1 MLDMSAY
8 IKKLLWLA
16 LMFFV
21 CILAAGFICVW
32 VNDLV
37 ESPYARLLISS
48 AVQGVVGF
56 VGAGWLA
63 VRRYDRCPFRCM
75 GLTSAV
81 SWRPFLGVVIV
92 YILGLPMLNWI
103 VSVNESISFPAWM
116 GGLEGQLRAWEE
128 AARAK
133 TEEMLAV
140 ADVYGLIVNILVIGV
155 LTGFCEE
162 VFFRGVTQRMIGE
175 TPILHGAGAVW
186 VAAIIFS
193 AAHFQF
199 FGFIPRMLLGLFFG
213 YLLLTT
219 GSLWPGI
226 FAHALNNSLVVL
238 SVWFERRGDA
248 FGFLQTWGVPEKG
261 HFPWLAIFSA
271 LVLATFFL
279 YCYNWF
285 FRPANSTQSPSL
297 GNTDYG
303 KEK

>member
-1 MLDMSAY
+1 MSAY
-8 IKKLLWLA
+8 IKRLLWLA

-21 CILAAGFICVW
+21 CILAAGFICVG
-32 VNDLV
+32 VNVLTD
-37 ESPYARLLISS
+37 SPYARLLISS
-48 AVQGVVGF
+48 AVQGVIGF

-63 VRRYDRCPFRCM
+63 VRRYNRHPFRFM
-75 GLTSAV
+75 GLTSSV
-81 SWRPFLGVVIV
+81 SWRPFVGVVIV

-103 VSVNESISFPAWM
+103 VDVNESITFPAWM

-128 AARAK
+128 AARAV

-140 ADVYGLIVNILVIGV
+140 ADVYGLILNILIIGV
-155 LTGFCEE
+155 LTGFSEE

-175 TPILHGAGAVW
+175 TPILRGAGAVW

-238 SVWFERRGDA
+238 SVWFERRGNA
-248 FGFLQTWGVPEKG
+248 LGFCRRGAYPRKDTSPG
-261 HFPWLAIFSA
+261 
-271 LVLATFFL
+271 
-279 YCYNWF
+279 
-285 FRPANSTQSPSL
+285 SPSSAH
-297 GNTDYG
+297 
-303 KEK
+303 